1 MENATDAL
9 KMMFAVFAFIIALSI
24 ALSSLTKARET
35 ADAVLYYSDETNYYD
50 YTESSD
56 QSKGREVGKDAIIAT
71 LFRKQTDTYII
82 VDLQSKNT
90 KYIFNYSGY
99 VTEVNKT
106 NNTVIRT
113 ININETG
120 LTDDGK
126 VKMNYKIDF
135 VNNVLKDNRTYYENI
150 SEVTN
155 KGQLGGEYVVAE
167 DGTKLQVV
175 QGDNKVIITYTEK

>member
-24 ALSSLTKARET
+24 ALTSLSKAKET
-35 ADAVLYYSDETNYYD
+35 ADAVLYYSDETNYYEW
-50 YTESSD
+50 TESSN
-56 QSKGREVGKDAIIAT
+56 QTQGREVGKDAIIAT

-82 VDLQSKNT
+82 VDLKSQNR
-90 KYIFNYSGY
+90 KYIFNFLGY
-99 VTEVNKT
+99 VTEINRAT
-106 NNTVIRT
+106 NTVIRT
-113 ININETG
+113 INITETG

-135 VNNVLKDNRTYYENI
+135 VNNTLKENKTYYENI

-155 KGQLGGEYVVAE
+155 KGQLGGEYVIAE

-175 QGDNKVIITYTEK
+175 QGDSKVIITYTEK